1 MFDGTM
7 PTSMLWLLLGLGAGF
22 VFGWLAVKL
31 RTQKRV
37 TELSTTLE
45 IERTKNAGLALTF
58 EALSDKAL
66 RQNNQ
71 TFFELA
77 NEKLAPLQKSLEQF
91 DSKVQEIEKA
101 RAGAYAGITQQINDL
116 LSAQKELRTQTV
128 NLVGALKNPRTR
140 GRWGEIQ
147 LKRVVEMAGMLDHCD
162 FFEQESG
169 DGPLRPD
176 MVVHLPHGRMIVVDA
191 KVPLDAYMM
200 AMEAKD
206 QATREAKLHEHV
218 QKIRDH
224 MFALSGK
231 SYWNQFQPTPEFVFM
246 FLPEESF
253 YSAALEQEPSL
264 IEEGVKQGVI
274 IATPVTLIALLRAVE
289 FGWRQ
294 EKLAEHAGQIGDLGK
309 ELHDRV
315 CTMGDHFARLGSSLC
330 GAVESY
336 NQTLGSLETRVLVSA
351 RKLKELGAADG
362 MKEIGTVESIDVV
375 ARKLQ
380 APEIRQ
386 AIGS

>member
-1 MFDGTM
+1 MFDSTM
-7 PTSMLWLLLGLGAGF
+7 LMGMFWLLLGVGVG
-22 VFGWLAVKL
+22 VGFGWLIAKL
-31 RTQKRV
+31 RTQKRI
-37 TELSTTLE
+37 TELSTILE
-45 IERTKNAGLALTF
+45 IEQMKNADLGQTF
-58 EALSDKAL
+58 EALSDRAL

-77 NEKLAPLQKSLEQF
+77 NEKLGPLQKSLEQF
-91 DSKVQEIEKA
+91 DCKVQEIEKA
-101 RAGAYAGITQQINDL
+101 RVGAYASVTQQINGL
-116 LSAQKELRTQTV
+116 LAAQNELRTQTV
-128 NLVGALKNPRTR
+128 TLLGALKNSGTR

-162 FFEQESG
+162 FVEQQSG
-169 DGPLRPD
+169 DGPLRAD
-176 MVVHLPHGRMIVVDA
+176 MIVRLPLGRSIVIDA
-191 KVPLDAYMM
+191 KVPLVAYLM

-206 QATREAKLHEHV
+206 GATREAKLREHV
-218 QKIRDH
+218 RQIREH
-224 MFALSGK
+224 MSALGGK
-231 SYWNQFQPTPEFVFM
+231 SYWSQFQPAPDFVFM

-253 YSAALEQEPSL
+253 YSAALEQDPSL

-294 EKLAEHAGQIGDLGK
+294 EKLAEHAGQIGNLGK

-315 CTMGDHFARLGSSLC
+315 CTMGDHFARLGSSLS

-351 RKLKELGAADG
+351 RKLRELGAADG
-362 MKEIGTVESIDVV
+362 MKEIGTVEPIDVV
-375 ARKLQ
+375 SRKLQ
-380 APEIRQ
+380 APEMRQ
-386 AIGS
+386 PAAS